1 MKPHCNVI
9 KDLLPLYAEDMLS
22 CESKTLVSE
31 HLSECA
37 DCKRHS
43 EELSRELT
51 PACDND
57 SASIK
62 KVRSRLRK
70 HRLYTVLIAVLAML
84 TAVAMILSY
93 VESLLPQIG
102 IPGVKMGLANIAV
115 IFALFRF
122 GWKEAAALSLVRVVL
137 VSLLFGSVGA
147 MLYSLAGAVLSLAVM
162 ALLRR
167 IDRFSTVGIS
177 VAGGVAHNA
186 GQILMAM
193 LILQTKQ
200 LLGYLPVLAVS
211 GIAGGVLTG
220 LAAALLIRRIPE

>member
-1 MKPHCNVI
+1 MK
-9 KDLLPLYAEDMLS
+9 
-22 CESKTLVSE
+22 KTKRLV
-31 HLSECA
+31 L
-37 DCKRHS
+37 
-43 EELSRELT
+43 
-51 PACDND
+51 
-57 SASIK
+57 
-62 KVRSRLRK
+62 
-70 HRLYTVLIAVLAML
+70 LAML

-93 VESLLPQIG
+93 VESLLPSVG

-147 MLYSLAGAVLSLAVM
+147 MLYSLSGGLLSFAVM

-193 LILQTKQ
+193 LILHTKQ

-220 LAAALLIRRIPE
+220 LAAALLIRRIPEF

>member
-1 MKPHCNVI
+1 MK
-9 KDLLPLYAEDMLS
+9 
-22 CESKTLVSE
+22 KTKRLV
-31 HLSECA
+31 L
-37 DCKRHS
+37 
-43 EELSRELT
+43 
-51 PACDND
+51 
-57 SASIK
+57 
-62 KVRSRLRK
+62 
-70 HRLYTVLIAVLAML
+70 LAML

-93 VESLLPQIG
+93 VESLLPSVG

-162 ALLRR
+162 ALLCR

-193 LILQTKQ
+193 LILHTKQ

-220 LAAALLIRRIPE
+220 LAAALLIRRIPEF

>member
-1 MKPHCNVI
+1 MK
-9 KDLLPLYAEDMLS
+9 
-22 CESKTLVSE
+22 KTKRLV
-31 HLSECA
+31 L
-37 DCKRHS
+37 
-43 EELSRELT
+43 
-51 PACDND
+51 
-57 SASIK
+57 
-62 KVRSRLRK
+62 
-70 HRLYTVLIAVLAML
+70 LAML

-93 VESLLPQIG
+93 VESLLPSVG

-137 VSLLFGSVGA
+137 VSLLFGSVSA
-147 MLYSLAGAVLSLAVM
+147 MLYSPAGAVLSLAVM

-220 LAAALLIRRIPE
+220 LAAALLIRRIPEF

>member
-1 MKPHCNVI
+1 MK
-9 KDLLPLYAEDMLS
+9 
-22 CESKTLVSE
+22 KTKRLV
-31 HLSECA
+31 L
-37 DCKRHS
+37 
-43 EELSRELT
+43 
-51 PACDND
+51 
-57 SASIK
+57 
-62 KVRSRLRK
+62 
-70 HRLYTVLIAVLAML
+70 LAML

-93 VESLLPQIG
+93 VESLLPSVG

-167 IDRFSTVGIS
+167 IDRFSTVVS

-220 LAAALLIRRIPE
+220 LVAALLIRRIPE

>member
-1 MKPHCNVI
+1 MK
-9 KDLLPLYAEDMLS
+9 
-22 CESKTLVSE
+22 KTKRLV
-31 HLSECA
+31 L
-37 DCKRHS
+37 
-43 EELSRELT
+43 
-51 PACDND
+51 
-57 SASIK
+57 
-62 KVRSRLRK
+62 
-70 HRLYTVLIAVLAML
+70 LAML
-84 TAVAMILSY
+84 TAVAMLLSY
-93 VESLLPQIG
+93 VESLLPSVG

-167 IDRFSTVGIS
+167 IDRFSTVGSS

-220 LAAALLIRRIPE
+220 LAAALLIRRIPEF

>member
-1 MKPHCNVI
+1 MK
-9 KDLLPLYAEDMLS
+9 
-22 CESKTLVSE
+22 KTKRLV
-31 HLSECA
+31 L
-37 DCKRHS
+37 
-43 EELSRELT
+43 
-51 PACDND
+51 
-57 SASIK
+57 
-62 KVRSRLRK
+62 
-70 HRLYTVLIAVLAML
+70 LAML

-93 VESLLPQIG
+93 VESLLPSVG

-167 IDRFSTVGIS
+167 IDRFSTVGVS

-211 GIAGGVLTG
+211 GIVGGVLTG
-220 LAAALLIRRIPE
+220 LTAALLIRRIPE

>member
-1 MKPHCNVI
+1 MK
-9 KDLLPLYAEDMLS
+9 
-22 CESKTLVSE
+22 KTKRLV
-31 HLSECA
+31 L
-37 DCKRHS
+37 
-43 EELSRELT
+43 
-51 PACDND
+51 
-57 SASIK
+57 
-62 KVRSRLRK
+62 
-70 HRLYTVLIAVLAML
+70 LAML

-93 VESLLPQIG
+93 VESLLPLVG

-122 GWKEAAALSLVRVVL
+122 GWKEAAALSLVRVLL

-193 LILQTKQ
+193 FILQTKQ
-200 LLGYLPVLAVS
+200 LLVYLPVLAVS

>member
-1 MKPHCNVI
+1 MN
-9 KDLLPLYAEDMLS
+9 
-22 CESKTLVSE
+22 KTKRLV
-31 HLSECA
+31 L
-37 DCKRHS
+37 
-43 EELSRELT
+43 
-51 PACDND
+51 
-57 SASIK
+57 
-62 KVRSRLRK
+62 
-70 HRLYTVLIAVLAML
+70 LAML

-93 VESLLPQIG
+93 VESLLPSVG

-186 GQILMAM
+186 RQILMAM

-220 LAAALLIRRIPE
+220 LAAALLIRRIPEF

>member
-1 MKPHCNVI
+1 
-9 KDLLPLYAEDMLS
+9 
-22 CESKTLVSE
+22 
-31 HLSECA
+31 
-37 DCKRHS
+37 
-43 EELSRELT
+43 
-51 PACDND
+51 
-57 SASIK
+57 
-62 KVRSRLRK
+62 
-70 HRLYTVLIAVLAML
+70 ML

-93 VESLLPQIG
+93 VESLLPSVG

-177 VAGGVAHNA
+177 VAGGVAHNV

-220 LAAALLIRRIPE
+220 LAAALLIRRIPEF

>member
-1 MKPHCNVI
+1 MK
-9 KDLLPLYAEDMLS
+9 
-22 CESKTLVSE
+22 KTKRLV
-31 HLSECA
+31 L
-37 DCKRHS
+37 
-43 EELSRELT
+43 
-51 PACDND
+51 
-57 SASIK
+57 
-62 KVRSRLRK
+62 
-70 HRLYTVLIAVLAML
+70 LAML

-93 VESLLPQIG
+93 VESLLPSVG

-122 GWKEAAALSLVRVVL
+122 GWKEAAALSLVGVLL

-200 LLGYLPVLAVS
+200 LLVYLPVLAVS

>member
-1 MKPHCNVI
+1 
-9 KDLLPLYAEDMLS
+9 
-22 CESKTLVSE
+22 
-31 HLSECA
+31 
-37 DCKRHS
+37 
-43 EELSRELT
+43 
-51 PACDND
+51 
-57 SASIK
+57 
-62 KVRSRLRK
+62 
-70 HRLYTVLIAVLAML
+70 ML

-93 VESLLPQIG
+93 VESLLPSVG

-167 IDRFSTVGIS
+167 TDRFSTVGVS

-193 LILQTKQ
+193 LILQTRQ
-200 LLGYLPVLAVS
+200 LLGYLPVLAVA
-211 GIAGGVLTG
+211 GIGGGILTG
-220 LAAALLIRRIPE
+220 LAAVLLIRRIPEYEKK

>member
-1 MKPHCNVI
+1 MK
-9 KDLLPLYAEDMLS
+9 
-22 CESKTLVSE
+22 KTKRLV
-31 HLSECA
+31 L
-37 DCKRHS
+37 
-43 EELSRELT
+43 
-51 PACDND
+51 
-57 SASIK
+57 
-62 KVRSRLRK
+62 
-70 HRLYTVLIAVLAML
+70 LAML

-93 VESLLPQIG
+93 VESLLPSIG
-102 IPGVKMGLANIAV
+102 IPGMKMGLANIAV

-167 IDRFSTVGIS
+167 IDRFSTVGVS

-200 LLGYLPVLAVS
+200 LLGYLPVLGVS

-220 LAAALLIRRIPE
+220 LVAALLIRRIPE

>member
-1 MKPHCNVI
+1 MK
-9 KDLLPLYAEDMLS
+9 KTKRLLL
-22 CESKTLVSE
+22 
-31 HLSECA
+31 
-37 DCKRHS
+37 
-43 EELSRELT
+43 
-51 PACDND
+51 
-57 SASIK
+57 
-62 KVRSRLRK
+62 
-70 HRLYTVLIAVLAML
+70 LAML

-93 VESLLPQIG
+93 VESLLPSVG

-122 GWKEAAALSLVRVVL
+122 GWKEAAALSLVRVLL

>member
-1 MKPHCNVI
+1 MK
-9 KDLLPLYAEDMLS
+9 
-22 CESKTLVSE
+22 KTKRLV
-31 HLSECA
+31 L
-37 DCKRHS
+37 
-43 EELSRELT
+43 
-51 PACDND
+51 
-57 SASIK
+57 
-62 KVRSRLRK
+62 
-70 HRLYTVLIAVLAML
+70 LAML

-93 VESLLPQIG
+93 VESLLPSVG

-147 MLYSLAGAVLSLAVM
+147 MLYSLAAAVLSLAVM

-186 GQILMAM
+186 GQILMSM

-220 LAAALLIRRIPE
+220 LAAALLIRRIPEF

>member
-1 MKPHCNVI
+1 MK
-9 KDLLPLYAEDMLS
+9 KTKRLLL
-22 CESKTLVSE
+22 
-31 HLSECA
+31 
-37 DCKRHS
+37 
-43 EELSRELT
+43 
-51 PACDND
+51 
-57 SASIK
+57 
-62 KVRSRLRK
+62 
-70 HRLYTVLIAVLAML
+70 LAML

-93 VESLLPQIG
+93 VESLLPSVG

-122 GWKEAAALSLVRVVL
+122 GWKEAAALSLVRVLL

-147 MLYSLAGAVLSLAVM
+147 MLYSLAGTVLSLAVM

-200 LLGYLPVLAVS
+200 LLVYLPVLAVS

-220 LAAALLIRRIPE
+220 LAAALLIRRIPG

>member
-1 MKPHCNVI
+1 MK
-9 KDLLPLYAEDMLS
+9 
-22 CESKTLVSE
+22 KTKRLV
-31 HLSECA
+31 L
-37 DCKRHS
+37 
-43 EELSRELT
+43 
-51 PACDND
+51 
-57 SASIK
+57 
-62 KVRSRLRK
+62 
-70 HRLYTVLIAVLAML
+70 L

-93 VESLLPQIG
+93 VESLLPSVG

-220 LAAALLIRRIPE
+220 LAAALLIRRIPEF

>member
-1 MKPHCNVI
+1 
-9 KDLLPLYAEDMLS
+9 
-22 CESKTLVSE
+22 
-31 HLSECA
+31 
-37 DCKRHS
+37 
-43 EELSRELT
+43 
-51 PACDND
+51 
-57 SASIK
+57 
-62 KVRSRLRK
+62 
-70 HRLYTVLIAVLAML
+70 ML

-93 VESLLPQIG
+93 VESLLPSVG

-211 GIAGGVLTG
+211 GIAGGVLAG
-220 LAAALLIRRIPE
+220 LAAALLIRRIPEF

>member
-1 MKPHCNVI
+1 MK
-9 KDLLPLYAEDMLS
+9 
-22 CESKTLVSE
+22 KTKRLV
-31 HLSECA
+31 L
-37 DCKRHS
+37 
-43 EELSRELT
+43 
-51 PACDND
+51 
-57 SASIK
+57 
-62 KVRSRLRK
+62 
-70 HRLYTVLIAVLAML
+70 LAML

-93 VESLLPQIG
+93 VESLLPSVG

-193 LILQTKQ
+193 LILQTK
-200 LLGYLPVLAVS
+200 
-211 GIAGGVLTG
+211 
-220 LAAALLIRRIPE
+220 

>member
-1 MKPHCNVI
+1 
-9 KDLLPLYAEDMLS
+9 
-22 CESKTLVSE
+22 
-31 HLSECA
+31 
-37 DCKRHS
+37 
-43 EELSRELT
+43 
-51 PACDND
+51 
-57 SASIK
+57 
-62 KVRSRLRK
+62 
-70 HRLYTVLIAVLAML
+70 ML

-93 VESLLPQIG
+93 VESLLPSVG

-167 IDRFSTVGIS
+167 IDRFSTVGVS

-200 LLGYLPVLAVS
+200 LFGYLPVLAAS

>member
-1 MKPHCNVI
+1 
-9 KDLLPLYAEDMLS
+9 
-22 CESKTLVSE
+22 
-31 HLSECA
+31 
-37 DCKRHS
+37 
-43 EELSRELT
+43 
-51 PACDND
+51 
-57 SASIK
+57 
-62 KVRSRLRK
+62 
-70 HRLYTVLIAVLAML
+70 ML

-93 VESLLPQIG
+93 VESLLPSVG

-167 IDRFSTVGIS
+167 TDRFSTVGVS

-200 LLGYLPVLAVS
+200 LLGYLPVLAVA
-211 GIAGGVLTG
+211 GIGGGILTG
-220 LAAALLIRRIPE
+220 LAAALLIRRIPEYEKK

>member
-1 MKPHCNVI
+1 MK
-9 KDLLPLYAEDMLS
+9 
-22 CESKTLVSE
+22 KTKRLV
-31 HLSECA
+31 L
-37 DCKRHS
+37 
-43 EELSRELT
+43 
-51 PACDND
+51 
-57 SASIK
+57 
-62 KVRSRLRK
+62 
-70 HRLYTVLIAVLAML
+70 LAML

-93 VESLLPQIG
+93 VESLLPSVG

-200 LLGYLPVLAVS
+200 LLVYLPVLAVS

-220 LAAALLIRRIPE
+220 LAAALLIRRIPEYIADTGVKNRK

>member
-1 MKPHCNVI
+1 MK
-9 KDLLPLYAEDMLS
+9 
-22 CESKTLVSE
+22 KTKRLV
-31 HLSECA
+31 L
-37 DCKRHS
+37 
-43 EELSRELT
+43 
-51 PACDND
+51 
-57 SASIK
+57 
-62 KVRSRLRK
+62 
-70 HRLYTVLIAVLAML
+70 LAML

-93 VESLLPQIG
+93 VESLLPSVG

-220 LAAALLIRRIPE
+220 LAAALLIRRIPIVSLLLSP

>member
-1 MKPHCNVI
+1 MK
-9 KDLLPLYAEDMLS
+9 
-22 CESKTLVSE
+22 KTKRLV
-31 HLSECA
+31 L
-37 DCKRHS
+37 
-43 EELSRELT
+43 
-51 PACDND
+51 
-57 SASIK
+57 
-62 KVRSRLRK
+62 
-70 HRLYTVLIAVLAML
+70 LAML

-93 VESLLPQIG
+93 VESLLPSVG

-122 GWKEAAALSLVRVVL
+122 GWKEATALSLVRVVL

-147 MLYSLAGAVLSLAVM
+147 MLYSLAGAVVSLAVM

-200 LLGYLPVLAVS
+200 LLGYLPVLAIS

-220 LAAALLIRRIPE
+220 LAAALLIRRIPEF

>member
-1 MKPHCNVI
+1 MKKTTRLVLL
-9 KDLLPLYAEDMLS
+9 DL
-22 CESKTLVSE
+22 
-31 HLSECA
+31 
-37 DCKRHS
+37 
-43 EELSRELT
+43 
-51 PACDND
+51 
-57 SASIK
+57 
-62 KVRSRLRK
+62 
-70 HRLYTVLIAVLAML
+70 L

-93 VESLLPQIG
+93 VESLLPSVG

-137 VSLLFGSVGA
+137 VGLLFGSVGA

-220 LAAALLIRRIPE
+220 LAAALLIRRIPEF

>member
-1 MKPHCNVI
+1 MKTT
-9 KDLLPLYAEDMLS
+9 KR
-22 CESKTLVSE
+22 LV
-31 HLSECA
+31 L
-37 DCKRHS
+37 
-43 EELSRELT
+43 
-51 PACDND
+51 
-57 SASIK
+57 
-62 KVRSRLRK
+62 
-70 HRLYTVLIAVLAML
+70 LAML

-93 VESLLPQIG
+93 VESLLPSVG

-220 LAAALLIRRIPE
+220 LAAALLIRRIPEF

>member
-1 MKPHCNVI
+1 MK
-9 KDLLPLYAEDMLS
+9 
-22 CESKTLVSE
+22 KTKRLV
-31 HLSECA
+31 L
-37 DCKRHS
+37 
-43 EELSRELT
+43 
-51 PACDND
+51 
-57 SASIK
+57 
-62 KVRSRLRK
+62 
-70 HRLYTVLIAVLAML
+70 LAML

-93 VESLLPQIG
+93 VESLLPSVG
-102 IPGVKMGLANIAV
+102 IPGVKMGLANITV

-162 ALLRR
+162 TLLRR

-200 LLGYLPVLAVS
+200 LLSYLPVLAVS

>member
-1 MKPHCNVI
+1 MK
-9 KDLLPLYAEDMLS
+9 
-22 CESKTLVSE
+22 KTKRLV
-31 HLSECA
+31 L
-37 DCKRHS
+37 
-43 EELSRELT
+43 
-51 PACDND
+51 
-57 SASIK
+57 
-62 KVRSRLRK
+62 
-70 HRLYTVLIAVLAML
+70 LAML

-93 VESLLPQIG
+93 VESLLPSVG

-122 GWKEAAALSLVRVVL
+122 GWKEAAALSLVRVLL

-200 LLGYLPVLAVS
+200 LLVYLPVLAVS

>member
-1 MKPHCNVI
+1 MK
-9 KDLLPLYAEDMLS
+9 
-22 CESKTLVSE
+22 KTKRLV
-31 HLSECA
+31 L
-37 DCKRHS
+37 
-43 EELSRELT
+43 
-51 PACDND
+51 
-57 SASIK
+57 
-62 KVRSRLRK
+62 
-70 HRLYTVLIAVLAML
+70 LAML

-93 VESLLPQIG
+93 VESLLPSVG

-122 GWKEAAALSLVRVVL
+122 GWKEAAALSHVRVVL

-220 LAAALLIRRIPE
+220 LAAALLIRRIPEF